1 MLRDQVRSL
10 FLFGIESYKC
20 SKGNCGDYSA
30 LFIKPEVGSIRIKTD
45 DKPLIGLCVMG
56 PHKRVILMSTRVLI
70 ELAEKETISKT
81 EERLMSTRM
90 LVELS

>member
-1 MLRDQVRSL
+1 
-10 FLFGIESYKC
+10 
-20 SKGNCGDYSA
+20 
-30 LFIKPEVGSIRIKTD
+30 
-45 DKPLIGLCVMG
+45 
-56 PHKRVILMSTRVLI
+56 MSTRVLI